1 MDAKIFAP
9 ASATPLVEVTR
20 SQDPA
25 AVAATEFEAAYLGS
39 VLSNMLEH
47 ALPNPA
53 GGHGE
58 EMFRGV
64 LASAL
69 AQEVAEAG
77 GIGIAGS
84 IEARIKEY
92 TK

>member
-1 MDAKIFAP
+1 MDAKISGP
-9 ASATPLVEVTR
+9 ASATPRIEVIGSR
-20 SQDPA
+20 DAA
-25 AVAATEFEAAYLGS
+25 AVAATDFEAAYLGS
-39 VLSNMLEH
+39 VFSNMLEH

-64 LASAL
+64 LADAL
-69 AQEVAEAG
+69 AQEVAKAG